1 MTMKPIDPEGSLVTS
16 PPPGGDPAPI
26 ILPRSNRLA
35 SGRLRTPLL
44 QSGFV
49 LAVGIIIICVYSR
62 QYFGGVFILALTYA
76 VVTVGMAVQ
85 IGYSQQVA
93 FSQAVFMGVGAYGV
107 ALLNTR
113 EHIPS
118 VFAAIIVTIG
128 GSILSLAVGSVVS
141 KARGLAL
148 PVATIM
154 FPLIAAGYVGGA
166 NYLGGAI
173 GLPLTGNL
181 WPWGSS
187 NEITIGNGIIVVAVV
202 ALAVFFASRTLSSQV
217 GLELFILGINE
228 ATAAAMGV
236 VTPRR
241 KLELFVTGST
251 LATLGGALYAG
262 SQLFVPQTIVTA
274 SAQLSLLLMLFIGG
288 RRSVVGAVIGAFAI
302 EYFSG
307 ISNYVS
313 IHILLIEG
321 ALVTIILL
329 IEPEGLAGIGLRVRT
344 QVLRGFQLL
353 SQREVVAVAGPGI
366 GAERGHLAG
375 LSAVRARLAG
385 SRGADEVAVVVDVDL
400 GDAQASSVPVRATG
414 SSAFGTGR
422 GERWPQ
428 AQAGSE
434 LLVVDDLVMR
444 FGGLQVLDHVNLS
457 LPPTGIFG
465 LCGPNGAGKS
475 TLLNIIGGSLPPSSG
490 RVTLSGQD
498 VTYRPANEHF
508 ALGVSRTFQAVHL
521 VPGRSVLENV
531 AVACLSSNRHSLLRG
546 VVDRGMPDAMD
557 RAEAALEFLGLGELR
572 DREVTSLTLEGQRM
586 VELARA
592 IAPEPRLLLLDEPA
606 SGLSEAQR
614 DALKSTLRS
623 VSSITSI
630 LLVEHDLHMVAE
642 VAQKIFV
649 LVTGRVLFEGDGQ
662 EFYASELVQ
671 SSLIGSS
678 TRARR
683 PQAGGRRARLARL
696 ANARAGGSGASGDAG
711 GGQADGGDTE
721 PTDVSNQ

>member
-1 MTMKPIDPEGSLVTS
+1 MAIKPNEPEGSLAIS
-16 PPPGGDPAPI
+16 PAPSEPASV
-26 ILPRSNRLA
+26 LVPRDRRLG
-35 SGRLRTPLL
+35 SGRLQTPLL
-44 QSGFV
+44 ESGFV
-49 LAVGIIIICVYSR
+49 LAVAVIIILVYSK

-107 ALLNTR
+107 ALLNTK
-113 EHIPS
+113 EGIPS

-128 GSILSLAVGSVVS
+128 GAILATIVGSVVS

-187 NEITIGNGIIVVAVV
+187 NAITIGNGIIVAAVV
-202 ALAVFFASRTLSSQV
+202 ALSVFFASRTLTSQV

-236 VTPRR
+236 VTSRR

-274 SAQLSLLLMLFIGG
+274 GAQLSLLLMLFIGG
-288 RRSVVGAVIGAFAI
+288 RRSVVGAVVGAFAI

-307 ISNYVS
+307 ISNFIS

-329 IEPEGLAGIGLRVRT
+329 IEPEGLAGIAQRVRT
-344 QVLRGFQLL
+344 QVLRGAEML
-353 SQREVVAVAGPGI
+353 RGRPTVA
-366 GAERGHLAG
+366 
-375 LSAVRARLAG
+375 AV
-385 SRGADEVAVVVDVDL
+385 
-400 GDAQASSVPVRATG
+400 
-414 SSAFGTGR
+414 
-422 GERWPQ
+422 
-428 AQAGSE
+428 AQAGSDLDDDDAPSIAGASIIVKRTGRSDFGAELGNRWSQQGSDAE

-444 FGGLQVLDHVNLS
+444 FGGLQVLDHVSIS
-457 LPPTGIFG
+457 LPSTGIFG

-490 RVTLSGQD
+490 RIQLGDQD
-498 VTYRPANEHF
+498 VTHRPAHEHF

-521 VPGRSVLENV
+521 VPGRSAWENV
-531 AVACLSSNRHSLLRG
+531 AVACLSSNHQSLFRG
-546 VVDRGMPDAMD
+546 VVDTGMPAAMEK
-557 RAEAALEFLGLGELR
+557 AEAALEFLGLSELR

-606 SGLSEAQR
+606 SGLSESQR
-614 DALKSTLRS
+614 EALKSTLRS

-642 VAQKIFV
+642 IAQKIFV

-671 SSLIGSS
+671 SALIGSS
-678 TRARR
+678 TRAKRT
-683 PQAGGRRARLARL
+683 QTGGRRARLARL
-696 ANARAGGSGASGDAG
+696 ASAPAGGAG
-711 GGQADGGDTE
+711 GGGDLEGGDLDGGVAG
-721 PTDVSNQ
+721 PTGVSDQ